1 MQQYIIYTDE
11 SEKKGRFFGNF
22 YGGVL
27 VRSQDFDHIK
37 KSLDQKKEELNI
49 KGEVKWQKVTE
60 NYLQKYLELMSLFFD
75 YVAEDK
81 IKVRIM
87 FTHNIKQAIGLTK
100 EQREQ
105 EYFLLY
111 YQFFKHIFGFQH
123 SIPTHTMPNPTSLY
137 VLFDQLPDTKEKNER
152 FKNYIYRLQ
161 EQDEFKAANLIFQS
175 MNDIGEATSHEH
187 ILLQCLDVTLGAMEF
202 RLNEKHKDK
211 PEGQRTR
218 GKRTRA
224 KEKLYKY
231 INSRIR
237 DIYPGFNIGS
247 TTGIE
252 IISDRWNHPYR
263 HWCFQPKNNQL
274 NKNYVSKGKRKGAPS
289 RLHE

>member
-27 VRSQDFDHIK
+27 VRSSDFDYIK
-37 KSLDQKKEELNI
+37 KSLEQKKEELNI

-75 YVAEDK
+75 YVAEDR

-87 FTHNIKQAIGLTK
+87 FTHNIKQAVGLTK

-111 YQFFKHIFGFQH
+111 YQFFKHIFGFNYSNPGRH
-123 SIPTHTMPNPTSLY
+123 PTSLY
-137 VLFDQLPDTKEKNER
+137 ILLDQLPDKKEKNEK
-152 FKNYIYRLQ
+152 FKSFIYNLQ
-161 EQDEFKAANLIFQS
+161 ELDVYKEANLYFRS
-175 MNDIGEATSHEH
+175 MSDIGEATSHDH

-202 RLNEKHKDK
+202 RLNEKHKDI
-211 PEGQRTR
+211 PEGKKRRGNRT
-218 GKRTRA
+218 KA

-231 INSRIR
+231 INKRISE
-237 DIYPGFNIGS
+237 IYPRFNIGK
-247 TTGIE
+247 TTGTIDK
-252 IISDRWNHPYR
+252 SDRWNHPYR
-263 HWCFQPKNNQL
+263 HWCFEPKNNQL
-274 NKNYVSKGKRKGAPS
+274 NKSYVAKGKKK
-289 RLHE
+289 